1 MKNPLPWEL
10 EAGLRLGCLLM
21 VLAPM
26 IAVFDACTDQ
36 KVKVQATEE
45 ETPPMASA
53 VSMGDPKTE
62 TQLVSGFYGLEAGAW
77 RWTAKQFSVVLHP
90 PPGSDRKGAKLQLK
104 LTVPAIVSERLKT
117 VSLSATVNG
126 GVLPA
131 ETYSRPGG
139 YIYSRDL
146 PPGALTSDAVRI
158 DFQLDK
164 AIPPSGGDL
173 RELGIIVLSVAL
185 EGK

>member
-1 MKNPLPWEL
+1 
-10 EAGLRLGCLLM
+10 
-21 VLAPM
+21 
-26 IAVFDACTDQ
+26 
-36 KVKVQATEE
+36 
-45 ETPPMASA
+45 MASA
-53 VSMGDPKTE
+53 VNMGDPKTE
-62 TQLVSGFYGLEAGAW
+62 AQLVSGFYGLEAGAW

-90 PPGSDRKGAKLQLK
+90 PSGSDQKGARLQLK
-104 LTVPAIVSERLKT
+104 LTVPSIVIERLKAI
-117 VSLSATVNG
+117 SLSATVNG

-139 YIYSRDL
+139 YLYVRDV
-146 PPGALTSDAVRI
+146 PPAALTAEAVRI

-164 AIPPSGGDL
+164 TIPPGGGDL